1 MFKADHAT
9 FLSVSNKVKS
19 SVILLLMIDPNVN
32 MHPGCSLSPA
42 SRFYL

>member
-1 MFKADHAT
+1 MFQADTT
-9 FLSVSNKVKS
+9 FLNVSDRVK

-42 SRFYL
+42 KLSNL